1 MTYKPLSSL
10 FETTDQSFAL
20 DRVRLRFRDPQVEA
34 QFMRE
39 SLAQSINFIRTYLI
53 AGTGLYMMF
62 GILDQIAGG
71 ADYLTLWGIRYG
83 VVTPILLAVFG
94 LTFSRAFAKYAQ
106 IALGATM
113 MFAGLSIV
121 AMTAIMSAP
130 FNSQYYAGLI
140 MVVIYCGTLIRLK
153 FIHSLWISIFL
164 FACYQAVCW
173 WINPLP
179 IETAISNNFFLVMAT
194 GVGLFSGYIEETYIR
209 KAYSSQKIIE
219 AKNALLNVLLQESHK
234 ANRSKS
240 EFLATMSHE
249 LRTPLNAV
257 IGFSDIL
264 KKQMFGP
271 LGNDKY
277 TDYVNDIHR
286 SGSHLLSIIN
296 DILDLAK
303 AESGK
308 LELEEREVD
317 VVDIIERCIR
327 MCQGPAQN
335 GKVRVVPPPVLH
347 SVYVRA
353 DERLLFQ
360 LVLNLVSNAVKFT
373 REGGEVRFSVAAS
386 QEEGVIVK
394 VMDTGIGIPPDDIP
408 RVLRPF
414 EQVESSLARRHGG
427 TGLGLPYAER
437 LAQLHGGKL
446 TLESELGRG
455 TTAIVWLPPG
465 RFMGFGNVVR
475 LKAAG

>member
-1 MTYKPLSSL
+1 MSSA
-10 FETTDQSFAL
+10 FESTEQSFEL
-20 DRVRLRFRDPQVEA
+20 DRVRLRFRDPQAEA
-34 QFMRE
+34 KFARE
-39 SLAQSINFIRTYLI
+39 SLAQSMNFIRTYII
-53 AGTGLYMMF
+53 AGTFLYMMF
-62 GILDQIAGG
+62 GILDRIVGG
-71 ADYLTLWGIRYG
+71 DNYLALWAIRYG
-83 VVTPILLAVFG
+83 AVTPFLFAVLA
-94 LTFSRAFAKYAQ
+94 LTFSRNFHKYAQ
-106 IALGATM
+106 AALGSTM
-113 MFAGLSIV
+113 MVAGLSIV
-121 AMTAIMSAP
+121 AMTAIMDAP

-140 MVVIYCGTLIRLK
+140 MVVIYCGTLIRLR
-153 FIHSLWISIFL
+153 FIHSLWISVVL
-164 FACYQAVCW
+164 VAAYQAVCW
-173 WINPLP
+173 WINPIP
-179 IETAISNNFFLVMAT
+179 SEMAISNDFFLVMAT

-209 KAYSSQKIIE
+209 KAYASQRIIE
-219 AKNALLNVLLQESHK
+219 AKNALLNVLLQEAHK

-264 KKQMFGP
+264 KRQMYGP
-271 LGNDKY
+271 LGNEKY

-308 LELEEREVD
+308 LELEERDVD
-317 VVDIIERCIR
+317 VVELVGRCIR
-327 MCQGPAQN
+327 MCQGPAQA
-335 GKVRVVPPPVLH
+335 VRVRVIPPQNVHPIF
-347 SVYVRA
+347 VRA

-373 REGGEVRFSVAAS
+373 REGGEIRFSIAAS
-386 QEEGVIVK
+386 REEGVVIK
-394 VMDTGIGIPPDDIP
+394 VIDTGIGIPAEEIP

-427 TGLGLPYAER
+427 TGLGLPYADR

-446 TLESELGRG
+446 TLESELGKG
-455 TTAIVWLPPG
+455 TTATVWLPPSRYVERG
-465 RFMGFGNVVR
+465 TVLP